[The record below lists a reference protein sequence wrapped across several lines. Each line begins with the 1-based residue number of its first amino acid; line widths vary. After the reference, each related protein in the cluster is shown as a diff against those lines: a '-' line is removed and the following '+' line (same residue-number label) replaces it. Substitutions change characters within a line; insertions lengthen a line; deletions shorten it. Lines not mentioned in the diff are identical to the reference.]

1 MAIIWSDAMF
11 FGSSVGGDGVGVG
24 VVDVVVDDEDSAIR
38 NGTEIAFK
46 VTSFGVFLCD
56 RNLRKHVPDRIDNPL
71 ISYETP
77 SYVFFP
83 LTVA

>member
-1 MAIIWSDAMF
+1 MF
-11 FGSSVGGDGVGVG
+11 FGSSVGGDGVGAG
-24 VVDVVVDDEDSAIR
+24 VVDVVDDEDSAIR

-71 ISYETP
+71 ISYELP
-77 SYVFFP
+77 SSVFVP